1 MDEIKK
7 VKAVDDIVFESAGM
21 TIPKDTVYVVETVL
35 DQGVV
40 LDAID
45 GSRFMIDFETFEMGF
60 EIVM

>member
-1 MDEIKK
+1 
-7 VKAVDDIVFESAGM
+7 M
-21 TIPKDTVYVVETVL
+21 TIPKDAVYVVETVL
-35 DQGVV
+35 EQGVV